1 MEPKPQS
8 SALDLLYVAC
18 GLKGRG
24 QVSES
29 QFQCEIVNY
38 VQTSAENLIPW
49 QPSSEELRAR
59 IYESTY
65 PILSLRQF
73 SPDLS
78 AITPIDGE
86 RRKRSIHST
95 SNPYRFRFIEGW
107 LEGEAFLRGFLAQV
121 DDARPYLTCL
131 TALFI
136 SDGRLLDPTPPGFEC
151 RHVSFGPL

>member
-1 MEPKPQS
+1 MRAYLPPAQSRTAEKPPFRVR
-8 SALDLLYVAC
+8 SATRPELVWRPRNQAIVPDHWHLEVA
-18 GLKGRG
+18 
-24 QVSES
+24 
-29 QFQCEIVNY
+29 N
-38 VQTSAENLIPW
+38 
-49 QPSSEELRAR
+49 
-59 IYESTY
+59 
-65 PILSLRQF
+65 
-73 SPDLS
+73 
-78 AITPIDGE
+78 TPIVGE